1 VATDPASAPAP
12 GATAGST
19 SDAAAT
25 SQSAVPAA
33 TNTATPQTPVPP
45 GVITIVAAINKI
57 ADNGDLVVNDGNGDF
72 TVVMSPSP
80 KVVNLDG
87 KAVGKELIQVGLSV
101 QITGLLTGTSVS
113 PQTIVIPV
121 K

>member
-1 VATDPASAPAP
+1 
-12 GATAGST
+12 
-19 SDAAAT
+19 
-25 SQSAVPAA
+25 
-33 TNTATPQTPVPP
+33 
-45 GVITIVAAINKI
+45 
-57 ADNGDLVVNDGNGDF
+57 
-72 TVVMSPSP
+72 MSPSP